1 MSEKLNDVG
10 LQSYHR
16 NLGRRERSKMK
27 SYIAA
32 KLGISYFAVD
42 NKFAGR
48 SKWSIAEMNMVGPI
62 IEREEWR
69 Q

>member
-1 MSEKLNDVG
+1 MCEKLNDVG
-10 LQSYHR
+10 LQSYHQ

-48 SKWSIAEMNMVGPI
+48 SKWSIAELKFVEPI
-62 IEREEWR
+62 IENEEWR